1 MPAGPDMSYTS
12 DLVREVREDKDLPL
26 KAVAEVSGYSK
37 SAINAYECGHL
48 PVPFDYAAGLFRAT
62 RDLRLVHYLI
72 PDAMLSLNGQVTLY
86 APLAA
91 GPPPTMADSTSR
103 LLVAIQQLA
112 KAAEYNANTIADG
125 KITEADYHSIMHELE
140 LLTTVETIISLHRR
154 AVDQWL
160 HEHKVPKAAS
170 DP

>member
-1 MPAGPDMSYTS
+1 MTAGPDMSYTS

-91 GPPPTMADSTSR
+91 GPPPTMAESTPR
-103 LLVAIQQLA
+103 LLAAIRKLA
-112 KAAEYNANTIADG
+112 EAAEYNAKVIADG
-125 KITEADYHSIMHELE
+125 MVSESDYHSIMHELD
-140 LLTTVETIISLHRR
+140 LMTAVESIISLHRR
-154 AVDQWL
+154 AVDGWL
-160 HEHKVPKAAS
+160 HEHKVAK
-170 DP
+170 

>member
-1 MPAGPDMSYTS
+1 MPAGPEMSYTS

-91 GPPPTMADSTSR
+91 GPPPTMADSTTR
-103 LLVAIQQLA
+103 LLTAIQHLA
-112 KAAEYNANTIADG
+112 KAAEYNAGVIADG

-140 LLTTVETIISLHRR
+140 LMTAVETIISLHRQ

-160 HEHKVPKAAS
+160 HEHKVAK
-170 DP
+170 